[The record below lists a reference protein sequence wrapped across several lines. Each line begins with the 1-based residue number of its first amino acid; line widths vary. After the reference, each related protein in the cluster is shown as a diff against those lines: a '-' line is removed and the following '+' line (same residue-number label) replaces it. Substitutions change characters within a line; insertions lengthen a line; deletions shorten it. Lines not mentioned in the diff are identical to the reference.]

1 MPILNWLNKD
11 EAVKTAQQV
20 AYRLLETVLNLSH
33 GVSVMGSRPPIYI
46 KSLETLHS
54 GEHA

>member
-20 AYRLLETVLNLSH
+20 PYRLLEAVPEWSH
-33 GVSVMGSRPPIYI
+33 GDADTENMLIQV
-46 KSLETLHS
+46 KNHETLHS
-54 GEHA
+54 GECA

>member
-1 MPILNWLNKD
+1 MPLLNWLNKNN
-11 EAVKTAQQV
+11 AVNAAQRV
-20 AYRLLETVLNLSH
+20 PYRLLETVLDLSH
-33 GVSVMGSRPPIYI
+33 GVAVTGRRPPIYI